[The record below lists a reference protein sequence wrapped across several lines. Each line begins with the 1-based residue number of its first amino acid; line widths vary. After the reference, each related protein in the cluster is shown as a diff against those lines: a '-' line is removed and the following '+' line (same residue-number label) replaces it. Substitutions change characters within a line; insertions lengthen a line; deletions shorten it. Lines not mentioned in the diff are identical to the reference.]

1 MYSGQCIVA
10 RWWSSWWS
18 CFPLHWDTWESDDD
32 HDLYDDLVYRST
44 EWCGG
49 YLSEVH
55 GGQSSVKASIDP
67 DDQPDVDD
75 DRDYGAGDDEDDDQ
89 SE

>member
-1 MYSGQCIVA
+1 MKIV
-10 RWWSSWWS
+10 RIFVIILWL
-18 CFPLHWDTWESDDD
+18 C
-32 HDLYDDLVYRST
+32 YDDLFGNLHDNLNYRST
-44 EWCGG
+44 EWCRR

-55 GGQSSVKASIDP
+55 GGQSSVEASIDP